1 MKQEMILTT
10 EKLVFVT
17 DPDESDK
24 NIENLVTEFN
34 TNLYRI
40 KIDRTLKP
48 PYYELF
54 HEWKEGRRV
63 LHNRLFASGKLEKVV
78 DFINLNIQKRWESN
92 LSSVPLLPRG
102 RKDQSIFSLFTG
114 MK

>member
-40 KIDRTLKP
+40 NNQ
-48 PYYELF
+48 
-54 HEWKEGRRV
+54 GRAKGCVSCFRHDV
-63 LHNRLFASGKLEKVV
+63 WQNSEAEHARH
-78 DFINLNIQKRWESN
+78 RPESE
-92 LSSVPLLPRG
+92 RG
-102 RKDQSIFSLFTG
+102 N
-114 MK
+114 

>member
-63 LHNRLFASGKLEKVV
+63 LQPFVCIRQTGESGG
-78 DFINLNIQKRWESN
+78 FH
-92 LSSVPLLPRG
+92 
-102 RKDQSIFSLFTG
+102 
-114 MK
+114 

>member
-63 LHNRLFASGKLEKVV
+63 L
-78 DFINLNIQKRWESN
+78 
-92 LSSVPLLPRG
+92 PRG

>member
-48 PYYELF
+48 PYYP
-54 HEWKEGRRV
+54 K
-63 LHNRLFASGKLEKVV
+63 
-78 DFINLNIQKRWESN
+78 I
-92 LSSVPLLPRG
+92 
-102 RKDQSIFSLFTG
+102 RKQSQWQSQLQ
-114 MK
+114 

>member
-40 KIDRTLKP
+40 KKDRTLKP

-78 DFINLNIQKRWESN
+78 DFINLNIQ
-92 LSSVPLLPRG
+92 
-102 RKDQSIFSLFTG
+102 
-114 MK
+114 

>member
-40 KIDRTLKP
+40 KIDRTLNKVIQWIQEYQP

-78 DFINLNIQKRWESN
+78 DFINLNIQ
-92 LSSVPLLPRG
+92 
-102 RKDQSIFSLFTG
+102 
-114 MK
+114 